1 MAAVSNGT
9 TTIGD
14 LVLLTADLARA
25 TSTVVHNIVGRSS
38 PIAVLGT
45 TSARTGTLTFRCA
58 DLATIEDLVAA
69 TLGKRCTLTATEQPA
84 LTGMPFVA
92 KDFAYG
98 QWERG
103 AAGWWWDLRL
113 TIAEV
118 S

>member
-1 MAAVSNGT
+1 MAAVSNGV
-9 TTIGD
+9 TTITG

-58 DLATIEDLVAA
+58 SMSTIEEIV
-69 TLGKRCTLTATEQPA
+69 TLTLAKRCTLTTPEQPA

-92 KDFAYG
+92 TDFGYG

-113 TIAEV
+113 AIAEV